1 MGPGRAG
8 AGEPARFGPD
18 LFRRSSPE
26 VILPPYETVVA
37 ILRWCG
43 VVLAAIASGLYV
55 RTLAG
60 PTATTSPLKERIVAA
75 ATLCMTVALVWR
87 ALELGTVP
95 LVTSLEALY
104 FYAWLLLVVFL
115 FLVRRAAHK
124 TLGVFLVPLATVLAT
139 VSVVFLEPPAAVNAL
154 FRNRLFAL
162 HTVSLFLGY
171 SALSVAFCAGVMYLL
186 LFDEIA
192 HKKVGRMFA
201 RLPSLDDLDRLGH
214 RTVLLGFVL
223 LTAGIAI
230 GMVWARR
237 EWGVAWVWESKSVWT
252 LLSWSVYLGYL
263 VTRRAAGWQ
272 GQRAAW
278 LATLGF
284 ALSIFTL
291 LGSNVLLASR
301 RHVF

>member
-1 MGPGRAG
+1 M
-8 AGEPARFGPD
+8 PATE
-18 LFRRSSPE
+18 S
-26 VILPPYETVVA
+26 VVA
-37 ILRWCG
+37 ILRWAG
-43 VVLAAIASGLYV
+43 VLCAAVASVVYA
-55 RTLAG
+55 RTLTG
-60 PTATTSPLKERIVAA
+60 PPGAA
-75 ATLCMTVALVWR
+75 APLGPRLVGAAVVFMTAALVLR

-95 LVTSLEALY
+95 LVTSVEALF
-104 FYAWLLLVVFL
+104 FYAWLLLVIFL
-115 FLVRRAAHK
+115 FLVRRAAHR
-124 TLGVFLVPLATVLAT
+124 TLGIFLVPLATTLAAI
-139 VSVVFLEPPAAVNAL
+139 SAAFMAPPEAVNEL

-214 RTVLLGFVL
+214 RTVVLGFVL
-223 LTAGIAI
+223 LTAGIVI

-263 VTRRAAGWQ
+263 VTRRTAGWQ

-291 LGSNVLLASR
+291 LGSNALLSSG
-301 RHVF
+301 RHIF

>member
-1 MGPGRAG
+1 
-8 AGEPARFGPD
+8 
-18 LFRRSSPE
+18 
-26 VILPPYETVVA
+26 LPSYEFVVA
-37 ILRWCG
+37 LLRWCG
-43 VVLAAIASGLYV
+43 VVLALAASALYI

-60 PTATTSPLKERIVAA
+60 PPAPPTRLKERLVGAA
-75 ATLCMTVALVWR
+75 AVGMTLALALR

-95 LVTSLEALY
+95 LVTSVEALF

-124 TLGVFLVPLATVLAT
+124 TLGVFLVPLATVLAA
-139 VSVVFLEPPAAVNAL
+139 VSAAFMAPPQAVNAL
-154 FRNRLFAL
+154 FKNKLFAL

-192 HKKVGRMFA
+192 HKKVGRMFV

-214 RTVLLGFVL
+214 RTVVLGFAL

-284 ALSIFTL
+284 ALSIFTW
-291 LGSNVLLASR
+291 LGSNALLASR

>member
-1 MGPGRAG
+1 
-8 AGEPARFGPD
+8 
-18 LFRRSSPE
+18 
-26 VILPPYETVVA
+26 LPSYEFVVA

-43 VVLAAIASGLYV
+43 VLLAAAASALYV

-60 PTATTSPLKERIVAA
+60 PPAGVSKLPERLVGAA
-75 ATLCMTVALVWR
+75 AVAMTLAIGLR

-95 LVTSLEALY
+95 LVTSLEALF
-104 FYAWLLLVVFL
+104 FYAWLLVVVFL
-115 FLVRRAAHK
+115 FLVRRAAHR
-124 TLGVFLVPLATVLAT
+124 TLGVFLVPLATVLAALSAALMAPPSD
-139 VSVVFLEPPAAVNAL
+139 VSEL

-186 LFDEIA
+186 LYDEIA
-192 HKKVGRMFA
+192 HKRVGRMFA

-214 RTVLLGFVL
+214 RTVVLGFVL

-291 LGSNVLLASR
+291 LGSNALLASR

>member
-1 MGPGRAG
+1 MPN
-8 AGEPARFGPD
+8 
-18 LFRRSSPE
+18 PE
-26 VILPPYETVVA
+26 FVVA
-37 ILRWCG
+37 ILRWSG
-43 VVLAAIASGLYV
+43 VLCAAAASV
-55 RTLAG
+55 VFARTLTG
-60 PTATTSPLKERIVAA
+60 PPGAVSPLVPRLVGAA
-75 ATLCMTVALVWR
+75 ALLMTAALVVR
-87 ALELGTVP
+87 AIELGTVP
-95 LVTSLEALY
+95 LVTSVEALF

-115 FLVRRAAHK
+115 LLVRRAAHR
-124 TLGVFLVPLATVLAT
+124 TLGIFLVPLATVLAA
-139 VSVVFLEPPAAVNAL
+139 VSAAFMAPPQAVNEL

-171 SALSVAFCAGVMYLL
+171 SALSVAFWAGVLYLL

-214 RTVLLGFVL
+214 RTVVLGFVL
-223 LTAGIAI
+223 LTLGIGV

-252 LLSWSVYLGYL
+252 LLSWTVYLGYL
-263 VTRRAAGWQ
+263 VTRRLVGWQ

-284 ALSIFTL
+284 AISIFTL
-291 LGSNVLLASR
+291 IGSNALLASR
-301 RHVF
+301 RHIF

>member
-1 MGPGRAG
+1 
-8 AGEPARFGPD
+8 
-18 LFRRSSPE
+18 
-26 VILPPYETVVA
+26 LPPYESVVA
-37 ILRWCG
+37 ILRWAG
-43 VVLAAIASGLYV
+43 VLFAGVASGLYV
-55 RTLAG
+55 RSLAG
-60 PTATTSPLKERIVAA
+60 PPDAASPLKERLVHAA
-75 ATLCMTVALVWR
+75 ALLMTAALVLR

-95 LVTSLEALY
+95 LVTSLEALF
-104 FYAWLLLVVFL
+104 FYAWLLFVVFL
-115 FLVRRAAHK
+115 FLVRRAAHR
-124 TLGVFLVPLATVLAT
+124 TLGVFLVPLATALAAVAT
-139 VSVVFLEPPAAVNAL
+139 VFMAPPVAVNEL
-154 FRNRLFAL
+154 FKNRLFAL

-214 RTVLLGFVL
+214 RTVVLGFVL

-284 ALSIFTL
+284 ALTAVTFLSSSAM
-291 LGSNVLLASR
+291 LGAG
-301 RHVF
+301 RHAF

>member
-1 MGPGRAG
+1 MPN
-8 AGEPARFGPD
+8 
-18 LFRRSSPE
+18 PE
-26 VILPPYETVVA
+26 FVVA
-37 ILRWCG
+37 ILRWSG
-43 VVLAAIASGLYV
+43 VLCAALASVVFA
-55 RTLAG
+55 RTLTG
-60 PTATTSPLKERIVAA
+60 PPGAVSPLGPRLVGTAV
-75 ATLCMTVALVWR
+75 LLMTAALVVR

-95 LVTSLEALY
+95 LVTSVEALF

-115 FLVRRAAHK
+115 LLVRRAAHR
-124 TLGVFLVPLATVLAT
+124 TLGIFLVPLATVLAA
-139 VSVVFLEPPAAVNAL
+139 VSAAFMAPPQAVNEL

-214 RTVLLGFVL
+214 RTVVLGFVL
-223 LTAGIAI
+223 LTAGIVI

-291 LGSNVLLASR
+291 LGSNALLASGK
-301 RHVF
+301 HIF

>member
-1 MGPGRAG
+1 LSGFEA
-8 AGEPARFGPD
+8 
-18 LFRRSSPE
+18 
-26 VILPPYETVVA
+26 VVVV
-37 ILRWCG
+37 LRWAG
-43 VVLAAIASGLYV
+43 VLCAAVASLVYARTLTGPPGAPSPQGPRFALAAVLFM
-55 RTLAG
+55 TLA
-60 PTATTSPLKERIVAA
+60 
-75 ATLCMTVALVWR
+75 LVLR
-87 ALELGTVP
+87 AVELGTVP
-95 LVTSLEALY
+95 LVTSLEALF

-115 FLVRRAAHK
+115 FLVRRTAHR
-124 TLGVFLVPLATVLAT
+124 TLGVFLVPLATLLAL
-139 VSVVFLEPPAAVNAL
+139 VSAAFMAPPAPVNEL
-154 FRNRLFAL
+154 FKNRLFAL

-214 RTVLLGFVL
+214 RTVVLGFVL
-223 LTAGIAI
+223 LTAGIVI

-263 VTRRAAGWQ
+263 VTRRTAGWQ

-284 ALSIFTL
+284 ALSIFTF
-291 LGSNVLLASR
+291 LGSNALLSSGK
-301 RHVF
+301 HIF

>member
-1 MGPGRAG
+1 MSGFDA
-8 AGEPARFGPD
+8 
-18 LFRRSSPE
+18 
-26 VILPPYETVVA
+26 VVVV
-37 ILRWCG
+37 LRWAG
-43 VVLAAIASGLYV
+43 VLCAVLASVLYV
-55 RTLAG
+55 RTLTG
-60 PTATTSPLKERIVAA
+60 PPGAASPLGHRLAFAAVAF
-75 ATLCMTVALVWR
+75 MTAALVLR

-95 LVTSLEALY
+95 LVTSVEALF
-104 FYAWLLLVVFL
+104 FYAWLLLVIFL
-115 FLVRRAAHK
+115 FLVRRAAHR
-124 TLGVFLVPLATVLAT
+124 TLGVFLVPLATVLAA
-139 VSVVFLEPPAAVNAL
+139 VSAAFMAPPAPVNEL
-154 FRNRLFAL
+154 FKNRLFAL

-171 SALSVAFCAGVMYLL
+171 SALSVAFSAGVMYLL

-214 RTVLLGFVL
+214 RTVVLGFVL
-223 LTAGIAI
+223 LTAGIVI

-278 LATLGF
+278 LATVGF
-284 ALSIFTL
+284 ALAIFTF
-291 LGSNVLLASR
+291 LGSNALLSSGK
-301 RHVF
+301 HIF

>member
-1 MGPGRAG
+1 MIEGLLVVLRWAGVALATVASVAYVRGLAAAAAPAGPS
-8 AGEPARFGPD
+8 PARFVLGAVACFTGA
-18 LFRRSSPE
+18 LF
-26 VILPPYETVVA
+26 
-37 ILRWCG
+37 LRA
-43 VVLAAIASGLYV
+43 V
-55 RTLAG
+55 
-60 PTATTSPLKERIVAA
+60 
-75 ATLCMTVALVWR
+75 
-87 ALELGTVP
+87 ELGTVP
-95 LVTSLEALY
+95 LVTSFEALL

-115 FLVRRAAHK
+115 AFVRPEASRTMGA
-124 TLGVFLVPLATVLAT
+124 FLVPLATVLAACAAA
-139 VSVVFLEPPAAVNAL
+139 FMAPPAAVSSL
-154 FRNRLFAL
+154 FQNRLFVL
-162 HTVSLFLGY
+162 HTVTVFLGY

-214 RTVLLGFVL
+214 RTVVLGFVL
-223 LTAGIAI
+223 LTAGIVI

-263 VTRRAAGWQ
+263 VTRRTAGWQ

-291 LGSNVLLASR
+291 LGSNALLSSGK
-301 RHVF
+301 HIF